1 MGKPGPKAYSVINDL
16 LKKGSPFKQQKLNK
30 KAVTNRANT
39 IVATEAIGGMAG
51 EMAGKASGKKS
62 KVLKRYNKNY

>member
-1 MGKPGPKAYSVINDL
+1 MGKPGPKAYSIINDL

-30 KAVTNRANT
+30 QQILLEGA
-39 IVATEAIGGMAG
+39 GGAAG

-62 KVLKRYNKNY
+62 KLLKRNKKYY

>member
-30 KAVTNRANT
+30 SGIAGRAST
-39 IVATEAIGGMAG
+39 ISSTEAMGGMAG
-51 EMAGKASGKKS
+51 ETAGKASGKKS